1 MAATRHDVVMS
12 NARKAVFAVV
22 GVVGAAIAWYLISPL
37 FLNTVVD
44 EAFPPAVAVTTAT
57 SPSAPN
63 STPATASPPAPAST
77 QTTEQSPPPTTT
89 TADPVLVLAGSF
101 MDADDNHKGEGTASI
116 YEINGR
122 NVLRFEDFD
131 VTNGPDL
138 HVYLVENADATS
150 LSGFGEYTDLGEL
163 KGNQGNQ
170 NYDLPSTFDPALAG
184 GVVIWCE
191 PFQVIFAVAVLG
203 S

>member
-1 MAATRHDVVMS
+1 MS
-12 NARKAVFAVV
+12 NARKALFAVV
-22 GVVGAAIAWYLISPL
+22 GVVGAAIAWYLVSPL

-44 EAFPPAVAVTTAT
+44 EVFPPAVVVTTAA
-57 SPSAPN
+57 SSSAP
-63 STPATASPPAPAST
+63 TST
-77 QTTEQSPPPTTT
+77 QTIEESPPTTA
-89 TADPVLVLAGSF
+89 TAEPVLILAGSF
-101 MDADDNHKGEGTASI
+101 IDADYNHKGEGTASI
-116 YEINGR
+116 YQINGR

-131 VTNGPDL
+131 VTNGPAL

-170 NYDLPSTFDPALAG
+170 NYDLPSTFDPALTG

-191 PFQVIFAVAVLG
+191 PFQVVFAVAVLG